1 LARETTVVEPQKLD
15 LFSSIICF
23 FISYPI
29 QPKSYLSTLYFG
41 AFNLVEVCKLIHELN
56 MKKAYSTPELNVH
69 GSIEEL
75 TQVTKYLGKDDG
87 VILVIPGLT
96 PDGGVPIGS

>member
-1 LARETTVVEPQKLD
+1 MYSSLEPQKLD

-23 FISYPI
+23 FISDPI

-75 TQVTKYLGKDDG
+75 THQTRKYFGKDDG
-87 VILVIPGLT
+87 IILVIPT
-96 PDGGVPIGS
+96 PDGGVDVPIGS